1 MDRTQALRGAGG
13 KVGWAGLRWAVSAV
27 ALGVVG
33 WQVVTHRAWEGMGH
47 VAWNGWALVGL
58 VGLAP
63 VNWGLEWAKWG
74 VVSRPWRGWAAVRKG
89 GWDRAREC
97 LIGGAA
103 GFVTPNRVG
112 DMAGRLMGVP
122 AAEREE
128 AARGYLAGAAAQ
140 GWVTLAVGSF
150 FLAAQPS
157 PWAAF
162 AGGVGSLAA
171 LGLLA
176 AYLRWSPTPGRWQ
189 AVWERLVGPR
199 QAGSTAIQPRQ
210 RQLALGLSALRYT
223 AFSAQFLLAFS
234 AVGLA
239 WEAERALAVPLVWLG
254 NMFAPGA
261 LLGELGVREAWTW
274 AILQPEGAA
283 VGPTLLAPFLV
294 WGVNLAL
301 PAAVGAIWAM
311 RAPAR

>member
-1 MDRTQALRGAGG
+1 
-13 KVGWAGLRWAVSAV
+13 
-27 ALGVVG
+27 
-33 WQVVTHRAWEGMGH
+33 
-47 VAWNGWALVGL
+47 
-58 VGLAP
+58 
-63 VNWGLEWAKWG
+63 
-74 VVSRPWRGWAAVRKG
+74 
-89 GWDRAREC
+89 
-97 LIGGAA
+97 
-103 GFVTPNRVG
+103 
-112 DMAGRLMGVP
+112 
-122 AAEREE
+122 
-128 AARGYLAGAAAQ
+128 
-140 GWVTLAVGSF
+140 
-150 FLAAQPS
+150 
-157 PWAAF
+157 
-162 AGGVGSLAA
+162 
-171 LGLLA
+171 
-176 AYLRWSPTPGRWQ
+176 
-189 AVWERLVGPR
+189 
-199 QAGSTAIQPRQ
+199 
-210 RQLALGLSALRYT
+210 LALGLSALRYT